1 MLNNKKSRQMN
12 NGLLPPHGGSG
23 LVNRVIPELEREN
36 LKEKAK
42 NYKVYTISDAD
53 LSVFY
58 RIADGALSPL
68 TGPMNKEEFN
78 QVLEEEVIERNGE
91 KYAWTIPLAFPI
103 HKQEAD
109 RLQKGE
115 TIAIENE
122 NGDFVGTLEITDIY
136 PFDKEKYNKS
146 VYGTNRNDHPGARI
160 FNKDPRDYLL
170 GGNIWAFP
178 QPKDPNFGHYMLT
191 PSETRNLFQKRGWE
205 KIVAFQTRNA
215 LHRAHEYAMVYA
227 AEQLTREGYFTGTVL
242 NPLVG
247 ATKSDDIPA
256 DVRMRTYEA
265 LIEGKWIGY
274 GDKDEELWQSRGY
287 DLDDEMLLIGLDMK
301 MFYAGPKEAVM
312 HSIYRQN
319 YGFTNIV
326 IGRKH
331 ADAPFD
337 DGTPIWGDFDAHHKF
352 DELDGNL
359 EIQPVKVGFAAFF
372 KEINRVGLISEF
384 QPKGYQ
390 SVSISG
396 KEVRKKLKKGED
408 VDERI
413 LRKPVGDILKAYLT
427 SNGEPAADEKKKSSN
442 VVWHDTVITK
452 QEREKKNGHKGVVLW
467 LTGLSGCGK
476 STIATELEKKLFD
489 LGTNVFI
496 LDGDNVRHGLN
507 GDLGFSPGDRE
518 ENIRRIGEV
527 AHLFAEAG
535 VIAITSFISP
545 YRKDRDRARNLNE
558 KGDFIEVHVTA
569 PLSICEERDPKGLYK
584 KARNGTI
591 PEFTGI
597 SAPYEEPENP
607 EITLETDKLNVQD
620 SVDKIIDFFK
630 KNGILF

>member
-1 MLNNKKSRQMN
+1 MTNS
-12 NGLLPPHGGSG
+12 LLPPHGGCG
-23 LVNRVIPELEREN
+23 LINRIIPELEREN
-36 LKEKAK
+36 LAHRAK
-42 NYKVYTISDAD
+42 NYNVYKISDAD

-58 RIADGALSPL
+58 RMADGALSPL
-68 TGPMNKEEFN
+68 TGPMNSDEFH
-78 QVLEEEVIERNGE
+78 QVLDEEAIERNGK
-91 KYAWTIPLAFPI
+91 KYAWSIPLGFPI
-103 HKQEAD
+103 HKAEAD
-109 RLQKGE
+109 KLNKGE
-115 TIAIENE
+115 TVRVENE
-122 NGDFVGTLEITDIY
+122 KGEFVGTLEITDIY
-136 PFDKEKYNKS
+136 PFDKEKYNNT

-160 FNKDPRDYLL
+160 FNEDPRDYLL
-170 GGNIWAFP
+170 GGLLWAFP
-178 QPKDPNFGHYMLT
+178 QPQNPSFGQYMLN
-191 PSETRNLFQKRGWE
+191 PEETRNLFRERGWE
-205 KIVAFQTRNA
+205 RIVAFQTRNA

-227 AEQLTREGYFTGTVL
+227 AEQLTRQGYFTGTVL

-265 LIEGKWIGY
+265 LIEGRWIGY
-274 GDKDEELWQSRGY
+274 GDKDEELWQNRGY
-287 DLDDEMLLIGLDMK
+287 DLDDEMLMIGLDMK

-352 DELDGNL
+352 DELNGKL
-359 EIQPVKVGFAAFF
+359 EIEPVKVGFAAFF
-372 KEINRVGLISEF
+372 KELNRVGLISEF

-396 KEVRKKLKKGED
+396 KEVRNKLKKGED

-427 SNGEPAADEKKKSSN
+427 SKDEEGNASEKKKSTN

-452 QEREKKNGHKGVVLW
+452 EAREKKNGHKGVVLW

-476 STIATELEKKLFD
+476 STVATELEKTLFEM
-489 LGTNVFI
+489 GTNVFI

-507 GDLGFSPGDRE
+507 GDLGFSPEDRE

-597 SAPYEEPENP
+597 SAPYEEPGNP
-607 EITLETDKLNVQD
+607 EITIETDKLNVQQ
-620 SVDKIIDFFK
+620 SVDKIIGYFK
-630 KNGILF
+630 ENGVLL